1 MYAVKAIY
9 DGETFTPTQ
18 PINMKEKYEVILIF
32 IEPLKEIPKKEANDE
47 KLNLLDLFGKI
58 QFAGDYNY
66 KAMRG
71 KIDDIG

>member
-18 PINMKEKYEVILIF
+18 PIYMKEKYEVVITF
-32 IEPLKEIPKKEANDE
+32 IEPLKEIPKKEENNE
-47 KLNLLDLFGKI
+47 KLNLLDLFGKV
-58 QFAGDYNY
+58 QFADDYDY